1 MHTHAHVCTRVKA
14 VSVTDAP
21 RKLPRGGAPRSAAP
35 RSEAREGR
43 AGGRGAQRG
52 LAASSLPFQVRD
64 HVISAS
70 VSSFMNLR
78 VVAPP
83 LRPDVGMQRGWAHV
97 PPRAACPW
105 PALRGC
111 GPSPLPASGAGRSQ
125 AACSL
130 QSCESR
136 LGARKVFGDRGIVSR
151 RQRHPARPARPVP
164 TAPPSRPS
172 NLETETCRPRPRPRP
187 LRRGRRGPSG
197 PRRAGV
203 ETSGCCGAGGL
214 DQFPL
219 QRDNK

>member
-1 MHTHAHVCTRVKA
+1 MAGPPAARPPALRPGKA
-14 VSVTDAP
+14 VP
-21 RKLPRGGAPRSAAP
+21 PRGPAGAGRQLAP
-35 RSEAREGR
+35 
-43 AGGRGAQRG
+43 
-52 LAASSLPFQVRD
+52 LPGTQSR
-64 HVISAS
+64 ISAL
-70 VSSFMNLR
+70 VSSFMNLW

-187 LRRGRRGPSG
+187 LRPWAPWAQRSPPSWRGDLWLLWGRRIRPVSPPKG
-197 PRRAGV
+197 
-203 ETSGCCGAGGL
+203 
-214 DQFPL
+214 
-219 QRDNK
+219 

>member
-21 RKLPRGGAPRSAAP
+21 RKLPRGGAPRSAAL
-35 RSEAREGR
+35 RSEARGGR
-43 AGGRGAQRG
+43 ARGRRAQRG
-52 LAASSLPFQVRD
+52 LAASSLPFQVPD

-187 LRRGRRGPSG
+187 LRPWAPWAQRSPPSWRGDLWLLWGRRIRPVSPPKG
-197 PRRAGV
+197 
-203 ETSGCCGAGGL
+203 
-214 DQFPL
+214 
-219 QRDNK
+219 